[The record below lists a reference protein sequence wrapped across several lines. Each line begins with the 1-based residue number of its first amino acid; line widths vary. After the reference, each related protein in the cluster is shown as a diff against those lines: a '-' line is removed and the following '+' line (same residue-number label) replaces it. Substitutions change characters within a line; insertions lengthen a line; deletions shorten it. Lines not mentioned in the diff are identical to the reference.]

1 MMLPTSIVNY
11 GSNVSGE
18 RQIRENE
25 DGQHW
30 SRWPVFVLSIKHS
43 RVLGNEELRIGGT
56 YTFSWLTPWKLQADA
71 FFTISIIFLHVLKI
85 AQVTVWEKIR
95 SQRLNSTV
103 TCIFIVVSD
112 LNVWAHKGTGHEI
125 YVVSFFWVTMGDRER
140 KTQRES
146 QLSSYWSKQVIKK
159 NERLLGWDLDS
170 YADDNLCWFCDM
182 LGLGEIII
190 WKY

>member
-1 MMLPTSIVNY
+1 MLPTSIFNY

-25 DGQHW
+25 DEQHW

-43 RVLGNEELRIGGT
+43 CVLWKEELRIDGT

-71 FFTISIIFLHVLKI
+71 FFTISIIFLHVLKF

-103 TCIFIVVSD
+103 TCIFIIASD
-112 LNVWAHKGTGHEI
+112 LKIWAHKGTEHEI
-125 YVVSFFWVTMGDRER
+125 YVASFLELLWETEKGRHKERVSCPLTEVSR
-140 KTQRES
+140 
-146 QLSSYWSKQVIKK
+146 WSRRMKD
-159 NERLLGWDLDS
+159 LLDETWIVMLITI
-170 YADDNLCWFCDM
+170 YADSVVC
-182 LGLGEIII
+182 
-190 WKY
+190 